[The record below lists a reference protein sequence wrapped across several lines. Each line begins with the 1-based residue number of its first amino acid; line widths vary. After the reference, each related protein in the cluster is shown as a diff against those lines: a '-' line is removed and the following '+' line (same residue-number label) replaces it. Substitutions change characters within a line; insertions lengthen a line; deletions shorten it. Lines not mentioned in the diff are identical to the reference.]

1 VFRFLGFAIKTL
13 AVIGLAL
20 MCSLVAVMLAEPA
33 AVPAFAVCFPVSVI
47 LSWIALSKLQR
58 CFNSLEDHPDV
69 DSA

>member
-20 MCSLVAVMLAEPA
+20 ICSLVVVFLAEPV
-33 AVPAFAVCFPVSVI
+33 AVPAFVVCFPVSVV
-47 LSWIALSKLQR
+47 LSWVALSKLQCR
-58 CFNSLEDHPDV
+58 FNSLEDHPDV